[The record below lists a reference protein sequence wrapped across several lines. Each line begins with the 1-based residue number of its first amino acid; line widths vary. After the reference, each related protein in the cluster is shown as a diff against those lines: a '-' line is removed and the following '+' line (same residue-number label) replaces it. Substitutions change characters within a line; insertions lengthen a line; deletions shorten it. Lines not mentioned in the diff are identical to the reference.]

1 MSSVAEVPALGFAER
16 FENALVEGRA
26 HGSIRSSVIDSLIA
40 SGLFDAE
47 EFDRFLATAYGAG
60 ITIDWGLPPVVRRTA
75 SHPPARDC
83 DALVLYGQEIGRV
96 RLLSAREEVAL
107 GLAIQRGDEGAR
119 HRMILANLRLVVKMS
134 GAYRNRGLPILD
146 LIAEGNLGLIAAVER
161 FDPLRGFR
169 FSTYASWWIRQA
181 MGRAV
186 VRQASCVRLPL
197 HVVQRLRRLAR
208 AERRLAQDLGRP
220 PRADE
225 LARAVDRPE
234 EEIER
239 DQGTL
244 AAIASLD
251 SPESGL
257 ALDRWI
263 FPETERRQPTPADLV
278 EERTAAEQ
286 MSHLLA
292 RLGGKEEAV
301 LRIRFGFL
309 DGEHHTLAETGRAL
323 GVSRERT
330 RQIERRALGKLRALL
345 A

>member
-16 FENALVEGRA
+16 FERALEEGRA
-26 HGSIRSSVIDSLIA
+26 RGTIRSSVIDSLIEN
-40 SGLFDAE
+40 GRFDTD
-47 EFDRFLATAYGAG
+47 EFDRFLAAAYDAGTA
-60 ITIDWGLPPVVRRTA
+60 IDWGLRQSIRASAATPVRE
-75 SHPPARDC
+75 C

-96 RLLSAREEVAL
+96 RLLTSREEIAL

-119 HRMILANLRLVVKMS
+119 QRMILANLRLVVKMS

-146 LIAEGNLGLIAAVER
+146 LIAEGNIGLIAAVER

-197 HVVQRLRRLAR
+197 HVVQRLRRLSR
-208 AERRLAQDLGRP
+208 ADRRLAQELGRA
-220 PRADE
+220 PRPDE
-225 LARAVDRPE
+225 LAHAVGRPE

-251 SPESGL
+251 TPESGL

-263 FPETERRQPTPADLV
+263 FPETDRRQPTPADLV
-278 EERTAAEQ
+278 EERAAAEQ
-286 MSHLLA
+286 MSRLLA

-301 LRIRFGFL
+301 LRIRFGFH

-330 RQIERRALGKLRALL
+330 RQIERRALGKLKALL

>member
-16 FENALVEGRA
+16 YAESLAEGRA
-26 HGSIRSSVIDSLIA
+26 YGSIPSSVIDSLIA
-40 SGLFDAE
+40 NSRFDAE
-47 EFDRFLATAYGAG
+47 EFDRFLATAYAAG
-60 ITIDWGLPPVVRRTA
+60 IEIDWGLPRAIRPA
-75 SHPPARDC
+75 SAPTARDC

-96 RLLSAREEVAL
+96 RLLSSREEVAL

-119 HRMILANLRLVVKMS
+119 QRMILANLRLVVKMS
-134 GAYRNRGLPILD
+134 GAYRNRGLPLLD
-146 LIAEGNLGLIAAVER
+146 LIAEGNIGLIAAVER

-197 HVVQRLRRLAR
+197 HVVQRLRRLSR
-208 AERRLAQDLGRP
+208 ADRRLQQELGRP
-220 PRADE
+220 PRTDE
-225 LARAVDRPE
+225 LACAVGRPE

-251 SPESGL
+251 TPESGL

-263 FPETERRQPTPADLV
+263 FPEADRRQPTPADLV

-286 MSHLLA
+286 MSLLLA

-301 LRIRFGFL
+301 LRIRFGFQ

>member
-16 FENALVEGRA
+16 FAEALAEGRV
-26 HGSIRSSVIDSLIA
+26 HGSIRSSVIDSLI
-40 SGLFDAE
+40 GTGRFDTE
-47 EFDRFLATAYGAG
+47 EFDLFLATAYADG
-60 ITIDWGLPPVVRRTA
+60 IEINWGLPLAIRPL
-75 SHPPARDC
+75 SSPPGSRDC

-96 RLLSAREEVAL
+96 RLLTAREEVAL

-119 HRMILANLRLVVKMS
+119 QRMILANLRLVVKMS
-134 GAYRNRGLPILD
+134 GAYRNRGLPLLD

-186 VRQASCVRLPL
+186 VRQASCVRLPF
-197 HVVQRLRRLAR
+197 HVVQRLRRLSR
-208 AERRLAQDLGRP
+208 ADRRLSQELGRT

-225 LARAVDRPE
+225 LATAIGRPE
-234 EEIER
+234 EEVER

-251 SPESGL
+251 TPESGL

-263 FPETERRQPTPADLV
+263 FPDGDRRPPTPADLV

-286 MSHLLA
+286 MSRLLA

-301 LRIRFGFL
+301 LRIRFGFQ
-309 DGEHHTLAETGRAL
+309 DGEHHTLAETGRVL

-330 RQIERRALGKLRALL
+330 RQIERRALGKLRALM